1 MMKFII
7 LFLIIYLLISHL
19 QDQNRK
25 KKRIYN
31 PIIHGDPYDVLG
43 VSPEA
48 SDEEVKAAYR
58 EQSRK
63 NHPDLVSHM
72 SIDFQKLAESKLK
85 QINAAYD
92 VIKKQ
97 RGL

>member
-1 MMKFII
+1 MMKFLLLFFI
-7 LFLIIYLLISHL
+7 LYLIYSYHL
-19 QDQNRK
+19 DKSDK

-31 PIIHGDPYDVLG
+31 PVIHGDPYDILG
-43 VSPEA
+43 ISSNA
-48 SDEEVKAAYR
+48 TNDEVKAAYR

-72 SIDFQKLAESKLK
+72 SQDFQKLAESKLK

-97 RGL
+97 RNL